1 VTCVDGSHGRVVVVS
16 RKTQVIIVGAG
27 PAGLL
32 LGHMLTRGGIDNVIV
47 ERRSRQ
53 HVESRVRAGVIE
65 HGIVELLCAVGAGER
80 LAREGLVHHG
90 VEMWFDGQ
98 RHRLAL
104 SDLADGRAIT
114 VYGQQ
119 EVVKDLITLRLATG
133 APIEF
138 DAEVTQLDGLEGT
151 EPGVVYVAGGESVR
165 LEGDF
170 VVGCDG
176 SLGIANRSTPAL
188 TRLERTYPFAW
199 LGIIAEAAP
208 AHEEL
213 VYARHARG
221 FALYSMRSPTISR
234 LYLGIDAHDTLD
246 EWPDDRIWEELHT
259 RLAIDGQGEIN
270 EGPILERSIAGLRNV
285 VVGPMRHGRMMLAGD
300 AAHIVPPTGAK
311 GMNAALGDVRDLH
324 RALFAFY
331 REDDERPLD
340 RYSDVALERAWRA
353 EEFSTYMTQMLHPYP
368 NDPFES
374 AVQLARLR
382 QVFKNTAIAGVLA
395 RNYVDLNSL

>member
-1 VTCVDGSHGRVVVVS
+1 VTCADWSNGSVVVDS
-16 RKTQVIIVGAG
+16 RKTQVIIIGAG

-32 LGHMLTRGGIDNVIV
+32 LGHLLTRDGIGNVII
-47 ERRSRQ
+47 ERRSRH

-65 HGIVELLCAVGAGER
+65 HGIVELLCDVGAGER
-80 LAREGLVHHG
+80 LTREGLVHHG
-90 VEMWFDGQ
+90 VEMWFDGH
-98 RHRLAL
+98 RHRIPL
-104 SDLADGRAIT
+104 SELADGRAIT

-119 EVVKDLITLRLATG
+119 EVVKDLIELRLGAG

-138 DAEVTQLDGLEGT
+138 DAEVTQLDGLES
-151 EPGVVYVAGGESVR
+151 ENPGVVYATGSETVR
-165 LEGDF
+165 IEGDY
-170 VVGCDG
+170 VAGCDG
-176 SLGIANRSTPAL
+176 SLGVANRTAPAM

-199 LGIIAEAAP
+199 LGIIAEAPP

-221 FALYSMRSPTISR
+221 FALYSMRSATISR

-246 EWPDDRIWEELHT
+246 DWPDDRIWDELHA
-259 RLAIDGQGEIN
+259 RLAIEGEGEIN
-270 EGPILERSIAGLRNV
+270 EGPILERSIAGLRNIV
-285 VVGPMRHGRMMLAGD
+285 VAPLRHGRLMLAGD

-324 RALFAFY
+324 RALLASY
-331 REDDERPLD
+331 REHDERLLEG
-340 RYSDVALERAWRA
+340 YSDLALERAWRA

-368 NDPFES
+368 HDPFES
-374 AVQLARLR
+374 AVQLTRLR
-382 QVFKNTAIAGVLA
+382 QVFDNPMIAGVLA

>member
-1 VTCVDGSHGRVVVVS
+1 
-16 RKTQVIIVGAG
+16 
-27 PAGLL
+27 
-32 LGHMLTRGGIDNVIV
+32 MLTRDGIDNVIL

-65 HGIVELLCAVGAGER
+65 HGIVGLLREVGAGER

-98 RHRLAL
+98 RHRIPL
-104 SDLADGRAIT
+104 SELADGRTIT

-119 EVVKDLITLRLATG
+119 EVVKDLIALRLSAG

-138 DAEVTQLDGLEGT
+138 EAEVTQLDGLEGKNPSVAYQT
-151 EPGVVYVAGGESVR
+151 SSETCRIEGDYVA
-165 LEGDF
+165 
-170 VVGCDG
+170 GCDG
-176 SLGIANRSTPAL
+176 SLGVANRAAPAMS
-188 TRLERTYPFAW
+188 RLERTYPFAW
-199 LGIIAEAAP
+199 LGIIAQAAP
-208 AHEEL
+208 AREEL

-221 FALYSMRSPTISR
+221 FALYSMRSATISR
-234 LYLGIDAHDTLD
+234 LYLGIDSRDSLD
-246 EWPDDRIWEELHT
+246 EWPDNRIWDELHA
-259 RLAIDGQGEIN
+259 RLTTEGEGEIN

-285 VVGPMRHGRMMLAGD
+285 VVAPMRHGRLILAGD

-324 RALFAFY
+324 RALMASY
-331 REDDERPLD
+331 RENDDRLLD
-340 RYSDVALERAWRA
+340 GYSDLALARAWRA

-368 NDPFES
+368 DDPFES
-374 AVQLARLR
+374 VVQLTRLR
-382 QVFKNTAIAGVLA
+382 QVFDNPMIASVLA

>member
-1 VTCVDGSHGRVVVVS
+1 MIDS
-16 RKTQVIIVGAG
+16 RTTQVIIIGAG

-32 LGHMLTRGGIDNVIV
+32 LGHMLTRDGIDNVII

-65 HGIVELLCAVGAGER
+65 HGIVELLREAGAGER

-98 RHRLAL
+98 RHRIPL
-104 SDLADGRAIT
+104 SELADGRTIT

-119 EVVKDLITLRLATG
+119 EVVKDLIALRLSDG

-138 DAEVTQLDGLEGT
+138 DAEVTQLEGLEGD
-151 EPGVVYVAGGESVR
+151 EPSVAFEQGSESVR
-165 LEGDF
+165 IQGDY
-170 VVGCDG
+170 VAGCDG
-176 SLGIANRSTPAL
+176 SLGVANRAAPVM

-199 LGIIAEAAP
+199 LGVIAEAAP

-246 EWPDDRIWEELHT
+246 DWPDARIWDELHA
-259 RLAIDGQGEIN
+259 RLATEGEGQIN

-285 VVGPMRHGRMMLAGD
+285 VVAPMRHGRLLLAGD

-324 RALFAFY
+324 DALYASY
-331 REDDERPLD
+331 RENDARLLD
-340 RYSDVALERAWRA
+340 GYSDLALGRAWRA

-374 AVQLARLR
+374 AVQLTRLR
-382 QVFKNTAIAGVLA
+382 QVFDNPMIAGVLA

>member
-1 VTCVDGSHGRVVVVS
+1 MVVS

-32 LGHMLTRGGIDNVIV
+32 LGHMLTGDGIDNIVV

-65 HGIVELLCAVGAGER
+65 HGMVQLLCEVGAGAR
-80 LAREGLVHHG
+80 LLKEGLVHHG
-90 VEMWFDGQ
+90 VQMWFDAE
-98 RHRLAL
+98 RHRIPL
-104 SDLADGRAIT
+104 SDLSDGRTIT

-119 EVVKDLITLRLATG
+119 EVVKDLIALRYAAG
-133 APIEF
+133 ASIEF
-138 DAEVTQLDGLEGT
+138 DADVTEIDGLNGT
-151 EPGVVYVAGGESVR
+151 APSIVFTSGSETVRIQGDYVA
-165 LEGDF
+165 
-170 VVGCDG
+170 GCDG
-176 SLGIANRSTPAL
+176 SLGVANRAAPSVM
-188 TRLERTYPFAW
+188 TRLERSYPFAW
-199 LGIIAEAAP
+199 LGIIAEAPP

-234 LYLGIDAHDTLD
+234 LYLGIDALD
-246 EWPDDRIWEELHT
+246 SLDDWPDDRIWEELHV
-259 RLAIDGQGEIN
+259 RLATEGDGAIN

-285 VVGPMRHGRMMLAGD
+285 VVSPMRHGRLMLAGD

-311 GMNAALGDVRDLH
+311 GMNAALADVRDLF
-324 RALFAFY
+324 RALHASY
-331 REDDERPLD
+331 REGDDRLLVG
-340 RYSDVALERAWRA
+340 YSDLALERAWRA

-368 NDPFES
+368 DDPFES

-382 QVFKNTAIAGVLA
+382 QVFNNPAIAGLLS

>member
-1 VTCVDGSHGRVVVVS
+1 MTCADESHGRVVVVS
-16 RKTQVIIVGAG
+16 RKTQVIIIGAG

-32 LGHMLTRGGIDNVIV
+32 LGHMLTRDGIDNVII

-65 HGIVELLCAVGAGER
+65 HGIVELLRSVGAGER

-104 SDLADGRAIT
+104 SELADGRTIT

-119 EVVKDLITLRLATG
+119 EVVKDLIKLRLAMG

-138 DAEVTQLDGLEGT
+138 DAEVTQLDGLEGA
-151 EPGVVYVAGGESVR
+151 VAAIVYETRGESLR
-165 LEGDF
+165 LEGDY
-170 VVGCDG
+170 VAGCDG
-176 SLGIANRSTPAL
+176 SLGVANRSAQAL
-188 TRLERTYPFAW
+188 TRIERNYPFAW

-213 VYARHARG
+213 VYARHTRG
-221 FALYSMRSPTISR
+221 FALYSMRSPTVSR

-246 EWPDDRIWEELHT
+246 DWPDHRIWEELHA

-270 EGPILERSIAGLRNV
+270 EGPILERSIAGLRNI
-285 VVGPMRHGRMMLAGD
+285 VVGPMRHGRLMLAGD

-324 RALFAFY
+324 RALFAVY
-331 REDDERPLD
+331 RENDERPLD
-340 RYSDVALERAWRA
+340 RYSDAALERAWRA

-368 NDPFES
+368 SDPFES
-374 AVQLARLR
+374 AVQLTRLR
-382 QVFKNTAIAGVLA
+382 QVFNNPAIAGVLA

>member
-1 VTCVDGSHGRVVVVS
+1 MVVI
-16 RKTQVIIVGAG
+16 RKTQVVIIGAG

-32 LGHMLTRGGIDNVIV
+32 LGHLLTRDGIDNVIL
-47 ERRSRQ
+47 ERRSRA

-65 HGIVELLCAVGAGER
+65 HGIVELLVEVGAGDR

-90 VEMWFDGQ
+90 VEMWFDAQ

-104 SDLADGRAIT
+104 SELTEGRAIT

-119 EVVKDLITLRLATG
+119 EVVKDLIALRLATG

-138 DAEVTQLDGLEGT
+138 EAEVTQLEGLEGK
-151 EPGVVYVAGGESVR
+151 EPRVVYSSESTSVR
-165 LEGDF
+165 LEGNY
-170 VVGCDG
+170 VAGCDG
-176 SLGIANRSTPAL
+176 SLGVANRSAPSM

-208 AHEEL
+208 AHDEL

-234 LYLGIDAHDTLD
+234 LYLGIDAHDTLE

-270 EGPILERSIAGLRNV
+270 EGPILERSIAGLRNIV
-285 VVGPMRHGRMMLAGD
+285 VAPMRHGRLVLAGD

-324 RALFAFY
+324 RAFYAIY
-331 REDDERPLD
+331 REHDERPLEE
-340 RYSDVALERAWRA
+340 YSDLALERTWRA

-382 QVFKNTAIAGVLA
+382 QVFKNPATAEALA

>member
-1 VTCVDGSHGRVVVVS
+1 MVIN

-32 LGHMLTRGGIDNVIV
+32 LGHMLTRDGIDNVVI
-47 ERRSRQ
+47 ERRSQQ

-65 HGIVELLCAVGAGER
+65 HGMVRLLCEVGAGER
-80 LAREGLVHHG
+80 LTKEGLVHHG
-90 VEMWFDGQ
+90 VQMWFDAA
-98 RHRLAL
+98 RHRIAL
-104 SDLADGRAIT
+104 SDLSDGRAIT

-119 EVVKDLITLRLATG
+119 EVVKDLIALRQAAG
-133 APIEF
+133 APLEF
-138 DAEVTQLDGLEGT
+138 DAEVTEIDGLNSPAPWVEFT
-151 EPGVVYVAGGESVR
+151 KESATVR
-165 LEGDF
+165 LEGEYIA
-170 VVGCDG
+170 GCDG
-176 SLGIANRSTPAL
+176 SLGVANRTAPNVT
-188 TRLERTYPFAW
+188 TRIERSYPFAW
-199 LGIIAEAAP
+199 LGIIAEAPP

-234 LYLGIDAHDTLD
+234 LYLGIDARDTLD
-246 EWPDDRIWEELHT
+246 DWPDDRIWEELHV
-259 RLAIDGQGEIN
+259 RLATEGDGEIN

-285 VVGPMRHGRMMLAGD
+285 VVSPLRVGRLMLAGD

-311 GMNAALGDVRDLH
+311 GMNAALADVRDLH
-324 RALFAFY
+324 RALHASV
-331 REDDERPLD
+331 RDRDDRLLD
-340 RYSDVALERAWRA
+340 GYSDLALERAWRA

-368 NDPFES
+368 ADPFES

-382 QVFKNTAIAGVLA
+382 QVFANPVIAGVLS